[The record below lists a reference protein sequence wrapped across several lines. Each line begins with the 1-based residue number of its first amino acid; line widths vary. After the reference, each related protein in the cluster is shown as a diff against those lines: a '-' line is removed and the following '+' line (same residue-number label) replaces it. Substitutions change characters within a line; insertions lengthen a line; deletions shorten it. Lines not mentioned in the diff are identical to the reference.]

1 MRSWRYADLPSVR
14 AEVASTCTT
23 DMQGTGRLGSVILR
37 DHQRD
42 AAARLRDSIQR
53 VGGALLADEVG
64 LGKTYTA
71 LAAVGSATPVLVV
84 APAALANMW
93 HAALDRAGISAEFL
107 SFESLSRRSPETTP
121 PALVI
126 VDEAHHAR
134 NPRTQRYSRLAE
146 LTRSAA
152 VLLLSATPVHNAR
165 ADLHALLALFLGAR
179 AERMTREELSSCIV
193 RRTRADLRDVT
204 MPHRVPPVWL
214 DVAGPPE
221 VLEALTEIP
230 ASCPPR
236 NGGDAGALIV
246 LSLVRAWA
254 STEAALRA
262 ALLRRIA
269 RGSALGDAL
278 ATGRHPTRS
287 ELLSWV
293 VGEDATQLAFPELVV
308 ATPVGDWKQLGDAV
322 ERHIG
327 GVRSALSVI
336 SARADGVDDRRCA
349 LLRDIRARHP
359 GERVVVFSQFAD
371 SVRAMFARLRGDG
384 RVAAVTAGGADV
396 AGGPLTRSEVLARFA
411 PRSTGGLRAGRPRA
425 AEEIDLLIATDLL
438 SEGLNLQDASVV
450 VHLDLPW
457 TAARLT
463 QRLGRVWRLGS
474 SHVRVHEYALGPPAP
489 AEQLLRTTEILV
501 AKAGAASR
509 AIGDAITPL
518 LAQRRPPARA
528 SDPRAETDPT
538 AAREQLRRLMSR
550 WAAEPSVHPPLG
562 LTRSEARLDEP
573 TPTNVASVRATFDG
587 WIAAVTVAGVAQLIA
602 ARRDEPPT
610 MDPSVV
616 LDVARAAEGRSCIA
630 APSRVARAIR
640 AIEAH
645 AAAQRAARDAGL
657 TLAGSRT
664 HAMAST
670 RISAVAA
677 AAPPHRRAAVS
688 RLAAHARQTVAASRT
703 AGAERLLTALLA
715 DRSSPPA
722 VDKAA
727 EAWLSRVIELG
738 AAPGPNA
745 APAPAES
752 GAWTVQAL
760 LLLVR

>member
-1 MRSWRYADLPSVR
+1 MSSWRYADVASVR
-14 AEVASTCTT
+14 AQVASTCAT
-23 DMQGTGRLGSVILR
+23 DIHGTARLGGVILR

-71 LAAVGSATPVLVV
+71 LAAVGTATPVLVV
-84 APAALANMW
+84 APAALADMW
-93 HAALDRAGISAEFL
+93 RSALDRTGISAEFV
-107 SFESLSRRSPETTP
+107 SFETLSRRHPAITP

-134 NPRTQRYSRLAE
+134 NPRTHRYSRLAE
-146 LTRSAA
+146 LTRSAS

-179 AERMTREELSSCIV
+179 AERLTPEELSACIV
-193 RRTRADLRDVT
+193 RRTRADIRDVT

-214 DVAGPPE
+214 DVAGASE
-221 VLEALTEIP
+221 VLQALTEIP
-230 ASCPPR
+230 PPCPPR
-236 NGGDAGALIV
+236 DGGDAGALIA

-269 RGSALGDAL
+269 RASALGDAL

-308 ATPVGDWKQLGDAV
+308 ATFAGDWEQLVDAV

-327 GVRSALSVI
+327 GVRRTLSVI
-336 SARADGVDDRRCA
+336 SAHADGVDDRRCA
-349 LLRDIRARHP
+349 ILRDIRAQHP
-359 GERVVVFSQFAD
+359 GERLVVFSQFAD

-384 RVAAVTAGGADV
+384 RVAAVTAQGADV

-411 PRSTGGLRAGRPRA
+411 PRSTGGLGAGRPRA

-474 SHVRVHEYALGPPAP
+474 SHARVYEYALGPPAP
-489 AEQLLRTTEILV
+489 AEQLLRTTEILMV
-501 AKAGAASR
+501 KAGAASQ
-509 AIGDAITPL
+509 AIGDAIAPL
-518 LAQRRPPARA
+518 LAQRRPGASA
-528 SDPRAETDPT
+528 SDAGDATDPT
-538 AAREQLRRLMSR
+538 TAREQLRRVMDR
-550 WAAEPSVHPPLG
+550 WASERFLDAPRDS
-562 LTRSEARLDEP
+562 TRSDACHDEP
-573 TPTNVASVRATFDG
+573 PPAKVASIRATFAG
-587 WIAAVTVAGVAQLIA
+587 WIASVTVAGVAQIIA
-602 ARRDEPPT
+602 ARSDEQAT
-610 MDPSVV
+610 TDPSVV
-616 LDVARAAEGRSCIA
+616 LEVARAAEGRSCIA
-630 APSRVARAIR
+630 APSRVARAMR

-645 AAAQRAARDAGL
+645 AAAQLAARDAGL

-670 RISAVAA
+670 RISVVAA
-677 AAPPHRRAAVS
+677 AAPAHRRAAVS
-688 RLAAHARQTVAASRT
+688 RLAARARQTVAASRT

-715 DRSSPPA
+715 DRSSPLA
-722 VDKAA
+722 ADEAA
-727 EAWLSRVIELG
+727 ETWLSRVIELG
-738 AAPGPNA
+738 ATPTPNA
-745 APAPAES
+745 APAEG
-752 GAWTVQAL
+752 GAWTVHAL

>member
-1 MRSWRYADLPSVR
+1 MSSWRYADVASVR
-14 AEVASTCTT
+14 AQVASTCAT
-23 DMQGTGRLGSVILR
+23 DMEGTARLGGVILR

-42 AAARLRDSIQR
+42 AAARLRDSILR

-71 LAAVGSATPVLVV
+71 LAAVGTATSVLVV
-84 APAALANMW
+84 APAALADMW
-93 HAALDRAGISAEFL
+93 RAALDHAGISAEFL
-107 SFESLSRRSPETTP
+107 SFESLSRRHPETTP

-126 VDEAHHAR
+126 VDEAHHVR
-134 NPRTQRYSRLAE
+134 NPRTHRYSRLAE

-165 ADLHALLALFLGAR
+165 ADLHALLALFLGRR
-179 AERMTREELSSCIV
+179 AERLTREELSACIV
-193 RRTRADLRDVT
+193 RRTRADVPDVT

-214 DVAGPPE
+214 DVPGPPE
-221 VLEALTEIP
+221 VLQALTEIP
-230 ASCPPR
+230 APCPPR
-236 NGGDAGALIV
+236 DGGDAGALIA
-246 LSLVRAWA
+246 LSLVRTWA

-269 RGSALGDAL
+269 RASALADAL
-278 ATGRHPTRS
+278 GTGRYPTRS

-308 ATPVGDWKQLGDAV
+308 ATFAGDWKQLIDAV

-327 GVRSALSVI
+327 GVRRALSVI

-349 LLRDIRARHP
+349 ILRDIRAQHP
-359 GERVVVFSQFAD
+359 GEHIVVFSQFAD

-411 PRSTGGLRAGRPRA
+411 PRSTGGPRAGRPRA

-474 SHVRVHEYALGPPAP
+474 SHARVHEYALGPPAP
-489 AEQLLRTTEILV
+489 AEQLLRTTEILM

-518 LAQRRPPARA
+518 LAQRRQGA
-528 SDPRAETDPT
+528 SSSDGKAETDPT
-538 AAREQLRRLMSR
+538 TAREQLRRLMDG
-550 WAAEPSVHPPLG
+550 WASAPSVDAARG
-562 LTRSEARLDEP
+562 STRSRASHDEP
-573 TPTNVASVRATFDG
+573 PPPHVASVRATLDG
-587 WIAAVTVAGVAQLIA
+587 WIAAVTVAGVAQIVA
-602 ARRDEPPT
+602 ARSDDQAT
-610 MDPSVV
+610 TDPSIV
-616 LDVARAAEGRSCIA
+616 LEVARAAEGRSCIA
-630 APSRVARAIR
+630 APSRVARALR

-657 TLAGSRT
+657 ALPGSRA

-677 AAPPHRRAAVS
+677 AAPAHRRAAVS
-688 RLAAHARQTVAASRT
+688 RLAARARQTVAASRT
-703 AGAERLLTALLA
+703 AGAERLLTALLS
-715 DRSSPPA
+715 DRSPLAADEP
-722 VDKAA
+722 A

-738 AAPGPNA
+738 SAPTPNA
-745 APAPAES
+745 APEPAES
-752 GAWTVQAL
+752 GAWTVHAL

>member
-1 MRSWRYADLPSVR
+1 MSSWSYADVASVR
-14 AEVASTCTT
+14 AQVGSTCATQ
-23 DMQGTGRLGSVILR
+23 MQGTARLGSVVLR
-37 DHQRD
+37 EHQRD

-53 VGGALLADEVG
+53 IGGALLADEVG

-71 LAAVGSATPVLVV
+71 LAAVGTATPVLVV
-84 APAALANMW
+84 APAALADMW
-93 HAALDRAGISAEFL
+93 HGALGLTGISAEFL
-107 SFESLSRRSPETTP
+107 SFETLSRHNPEAMA

-134 NPRTQRYSRLAE
+134 NPRTHRYSRLAE
-146 LTRSAA
+146 LTRSAP

-179 AERMTREELSSCIV
+179 AERMTREELSACIV
-193 RRTRADLRDVT
+193 RRTRADVRDVT
-204 MPHRVPPVWL
+204 LPHRVAPVWL

-221 VLEALTEIP
+221 VLQALTEIP
-230 ASCPPR
+230 LPCPPR
-236 NGGDAGALIV
+236 DGGDAGALIA

-254 STEAALRA
+254 STETALRA
-262 ALLRRIA
+262 ALLRRVA
-269 RGSALGDAL
+269 RASALGDAL

-308 ATPVGDWKQLGDAV
+308 ATLAVDWKQLSDAV
-322 ERHIG
+322 ERHIA
-327 GVRSALSVI
+327 GVRRALSVI
-336 SARADGVDDRRCA
+336 SEHADGVDDRRCA

-411 PRSTGGLRAGRPRA
+411 PRSTGGLRPGRPRA

-474 SHVRVHEYALGPPAP
+474 SHAHVHEYALGPPAP
-489 AEQLLRTTEILV
+489 AEQLLRTTEILM

-509 AIGDAITPL
+509 AIGDAIAPL
-518 LAQRRPPARA
+518 LVQRRPEA
-528 SDPRAETDPT
+528 SVGNPSDETDPT
-538 AAREQLRRLMSR
+538 TAREQLQRLMER
-550 WAAEPSVHPPLG
+550 WASEPSLESPRTS
-562 LTRSEARLDEP
+562 TRSEASANEP
-573 TPTNVASVRATFDG
+573 PPANVASVRATVAG
-587 WIAAVTVAGVAQLIA
+587 WIAAVTVAGVPQIIA
-602 ARRDEPPT
+602 ARRDEQAT
-610 MDPSVV
+610 ADPCVV
-616 LDVARAAEGRSCIA
+616 LEVARAAEGRSCIA
-630 APSRVARAIR
+630 APSRVGRAMR

-645 AAAQRAARDAGL
+645 ATAHRAARDAGI

-670 RISAVAA
+670 RISAAAA
-677 AAPPHRRAAVS
+677 AAPAHRRAAVS
-688 RLAAHARQTVAASRT
+688 RLAARARQTVAASRT
-703 AGAERLLTALLA
+703 AGAERLLSALLA
-715 DRSSPPA
+715 DRSSPLA
-722 VDKAA
+722 AGEAA
-727 EAWLSRVIELG
+727 ETWLSRVIDLG
-738 AAPGPNA
+738 AAPEPNA
-745 APAPAES
+745 APGPAES
-752 GAWTVQAL
+752 SAWTVHAL

>member
-1 MRSWRYADLPSVR
+1 MSSWRYADVASVR
-14 AEVASTCTT
+14 AQVASTCAT
-23 DMQGTGRLGSVILR
+23 DIQGTARLGGVILR
-37 DHQRD
+37 EHQRD

-53 VGGALLADEVG
+53 AGGALLADEVG

-71 LAAVGSATPVLVV
+71 LAAVGTATPVLVV
-84 APAALANMW
+84 APAALADMW
-93 HAALDRAGISAEFL
+93 RAALDRTGISAEFL
-107 SFESLSRRSPETTP
+107 SFETLSRRNPETTP

-134 NPRTQRYSRLAE
+134 NPRTHRYSRLAE

-165 ADLHALLALFLGAR
+165 ADLHALLGLFLGAR
-179 AERMTREELSSCIV
+179 AERLTREALSACIV
-193 RRTRADLRDVT
+193 RRTRDDVRDVA

-221 VLEALTEIP
+221 VLKALTEIP
-230 ASCPPR
+230 PPCPPR
-236 NGGDAGALIV
+236 DGGDAGALIA

-269 RGSALGDAL
+269 RASALADAL

-293 VGEDATQLAFPELVV
+293 VGEDATQLAFPELVI
-308 ATPVGDWKQLGDAV
+308 ATFAGDWKQLIDAV
-322 ERHIG
+322 ERHIR
-327 GVRSALSVI
+327 GVRRALSVI
-336 SARADGVDDRRCA
+336 SERADGVDDRRCA
-349 LLRDIRARHP
+349 LLRDIRAQHP

-371 SVRAMFARLRGDG
+371 SVRATFARIRGDG
-384 RVAAVTAGGADV
+384 RVAAVTAEGADV
-396 AGGPLTRSEVLARFA
+396 AGGPLSRSEVLARFA
-411 PRSTGGLRAGRPRA
+411 PRSTGGLGVGRPRP

-474 SHVRVHEYALGPPAP
+474 SHARVHEYALGPPAP
-489 AEQLLRTTEILV
+489 AEQLLRTTEILM

-518 LAQRRPPARA
+518 LAQRRPGTSA
-528 SDPRAETDPT
+528 SDSRDETDPT
-538 AAREQLRRLMSR
+538 TAREQLRRLMER
-550 WAAEPSVHPPLG
+550 WAEPSVAAPRNSA
-562 LTRSEARLDEP
+562 RSEAAHDAP
-573 TPTNVASVRATFDG
+573 PPANVASVRSTFDG
-587 WIAAVTVAGVAQLIA
+587 WIAGVTVAGVAQIIA
-602 ARRDEPPT
+602 ARGDEQVT
-610 MDPSVV
+610 TDPSVV
-616 LDVARAAEGRSCIA
+616 LEVARAAEGRSCIA
-630 APSRVARAIR
+630 APSRVARALR

-664 HAMAST
+664 HAIAST

-677 AAPPHRRAAVS
+677 AAPAHRRAAVS
-688 RLAAHARQTVAASRT
+688 RLAARARQTVAASRT

-715 DRSSPPA
+715 DRSSLLTA
-722 VDKAA
+722 D
-727 EAWLSRVIELG
+727 EAGETWLSRVIELG
-738 AAPGPNA
+738 AAPTPNA
-745 APAPAES
+745 VPGQAEG
-752 GAWTVQAL
+752 GAWTVHAL